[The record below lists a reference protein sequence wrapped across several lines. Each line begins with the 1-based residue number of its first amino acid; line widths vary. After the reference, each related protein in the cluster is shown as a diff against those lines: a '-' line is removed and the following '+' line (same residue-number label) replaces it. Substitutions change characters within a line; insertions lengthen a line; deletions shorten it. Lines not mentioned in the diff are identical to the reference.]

1 MLIVRLYV
9 EFLIKSMA
17 KHMKYV
23 LKMSY
28 TALKTFILIRFFK
41 KVGVFFF

>member
-1 MLIVRLYV
+1 MLTLRFSV

-17 KHMKYV
+17 KHIKYV
-23 LKMSY
+23 LKTSY
-28 TALKTFILIRFFK
+28 TALKKLILIRFFK